1 MSSIK
6 ENIIKINSLIILILK
21 LNLFIK
27 YKKKRELIKEQD
39 YELHLILI
47 DSLLKKLNLILINQ
61 KVNISKK

>member
-47 DSLLKKLNLILINQ
+47 DSLLK
-61 KVNISKK
+61 S